1 MFILDSLLIGSLR
14 FVLDKV
20 VQAAEAEMQDDS
32 ALRDQ
37 LLEAQM
43 RLELGEIT
51 DEEFAETERDILA
64 AIREI
69 KRPQQGAISMSPNS
83 SSEISPSSSRI
94 CASSSCSRS
103 DVSSC
108 ISASTAAATLSR
120 TNRSE
125 PISSVSRMNTYARS
139 SFSRMLTK

>member
-20 VQAAEAEMQDDS
+20 VQAAEAEAQDDS

-51 DEEFAETERDILA
+51 DDEFAEIERDVLA

-69 KRPQQGAISMSPNS
+69 KRPQQGALSMSPND
-83 SSEISPSSSRI
+83 RI
-94 CASSSCSRS
+94 TGV
-103 DVSSC
+103 D
-108 ISASTAAATLSR
+108 I
-120 TNRSE
+120 E
-125 PISSVSRMNTYARS
+125 
-139 SFSRMLTK
+139 SFDTDDDRQK

>member
-1 MFILDSLLIGSLR
+1 MFILDTLLIGSLR

-51 DEEFAETERDILA
+51 EEEFVEIERDVIA
-64 AIREI
+64 AIRAI
-69 KRPQQGAISMSPNS
+69 KGGRQGPISMSPQDKITGVDI
-83 SSEISPSSSRI
+83 E
-94 CASSSCSRS
+94 
-103 DVSSC
+103 
-108 ISASTAAATLSR
+108 
-120 TNRSE
+120 
-125 PISSVSRMNTYARS
+125 
-139 SFSRMLTK
+139 SFEDER

>member
-20 VQAAEAEMQDDS
+20 VQAAEAEAQDDS

-51 DEEFAETERDILA
+51 DEEFADIERDMLA

-69 KRPQQGAISMSPNS
+69 KRPQQGALTMSPND
-83 SSEISPSSSRI
+83 RI
-94 CASSSCSRS
+94 TGVDVESFES
-103 DVSSC
+103 DQES
-108 ISASTAAATLSR
+108 
-120 TNRSE
+120 
-125 PISSVSRMNTYARS
+125 
-139 SFSRMLTK
+139 